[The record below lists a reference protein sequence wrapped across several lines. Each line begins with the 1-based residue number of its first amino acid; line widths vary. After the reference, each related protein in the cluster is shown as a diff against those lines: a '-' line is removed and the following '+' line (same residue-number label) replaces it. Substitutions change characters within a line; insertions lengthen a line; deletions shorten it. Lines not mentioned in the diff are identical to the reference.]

1 MLVVYAVVVLM
12 VLGSTV
18 LLWTVAPRYVYAPY
32 ALLVI
37 GALLSADALICR
49 FTECLSWSQDPLE
62 TEKKRAGLGLLLG
75 SVALAGCLVNLELGK
90 VADSSHRDRYPQ
102 QQLAL
107 GFIADRRLPGD
118 ALMTILPVSTGIEG
132 ARADYY
138 ATGPRVGYVRYDETY
153 LHTRGA
159 GDRWE
164 GGRPLWKLE
173 QYQQV
178 FLKHDRVWVLL
189 SDYAFF
195 GFSGGVGLMDH
206 EIAKFLRAS
215 CSVEYEFFGGQV
227 LLWDRSAG
235 RLVDIPDRGVDLG
248 GH

>member
-1 MLVVYAVVVLM
+1 VCFLKV
-12 VLGSTV
+12 
-18 LLWTVAPRYVYAPY
+18 R
-32 ALLVI
+32 LLVI
-37 GALLSADALICR
+37 GALLSADALVRR
-49 FTECLSWSQDPLE
+49 FTESLSWSQDVLE
-62 TEKKRAGLGLLLG
+62 TERRRAVLGLLLG
-75 SVALAGCLVNLELGK
+75 GVALAGCLVSLELDK
-90 VADSSHRDRYPQ
+90 VADSYKRDRYPE

-118 ALMTILPVSTGIEG
+118 ALMTILPVSTGIAG

-164 GGRPLWKLE
+164 GGRPLWQLE

-195 GFSGGVGLMDH
+195 GFSGGVGLMAP
-206 EIAKFLRAS
+206 EVAQFLRAC

-227 LLWDRSAG
+227 LLWERSAG
-235 RLVDIPDRGVDLG
+235 RLVPVPERGSDLG
-248 GH
+248 GY